1 ITCSFHCDHRPLFTK
16 DPSFSIQWVVG
27 TMKTSVWMLFGSAPG
42 RRQNSELVVGRA
54 SMTTNH
60 LRLASASITWF
71 ESVPMLVAGMP
82 ARMQPCIFFLSACS
96 HLLFH
101 D

>member
-60 LRLASASITWF
+60 LRLASACITWF
-71 ESVPMLVAGMP
+71 ESGPMLVGVMHG
-82 ARMQPCIFFLSACS
+82 RMTPCIFFCSAWTT
-96 HLLFH
+96 LVIYE
-101 D
+101 